1 MMLAW
6 QAFIRWKSLLAG
18 SARFLDRDRFRVY
31 RVSGGSTQQD
41 VPPLLKKYF
50 PDVEPGRSL
59 KDFSLTGLLSGKYRL
74 AGRPDKRNLSFFGKV
89 KRFVVRHFLTDY
101 E

>member
-1 MMLAW
+1 MLAW

-18 SARFLDRDRFRVY
+18 SARFPDRDRFRVYRVY

-59 KDFSLTGLLSGKYRL
+59 KDFSLEDTVWLV
-74 AGRPDKRNLSFFGKV
+74 GRTNGIC
-89 KRFVVRHFLTDY
+89 RFS
-101 E
+101 EK